1 VLERPHYDFAMM
13 QYAVRNVANYSPAPL
28 DPPPG
33 QPHEWEL
40 LCRLAGALRG
50 EPDADPNAEDERVAA
65 SMVGSMVRDP
75 GSVIH
80 GADPTRILAELAP
93 RHGPERL
100 LDLML
105 RAGPYGD
112 GFGAGP
118 GTLTLDELI
127 AHPHGMDF
135 GPLVPMLPD
144 LLRTPDGMISLA
156 PPELMAEVAE
166 LGSELGSAV
175 SDGLLLIGRRHLR
188 SNNSWMHNVPMLMT
202 GGERCTLLMHPD
214 DALARGLD
222 DGDLAAVRSTAGE
235 VLVPVETTQD
245 IRVGVVSLPH
255 GWGHLEPDIRQSVAR
270 AHAGVNSNLL
280 TDPHRADALTG
291 TAVLN
296 AIPVEVSAAPRRAPD
311 GSGKR

>member
-1 VLERPHYDFAMM
+1 
-13 QYAVRNVANYSPAPL
+13 
-28 DPPPG
+28 
-33 QPHEWEL
+33 
-40 LCRLAGALRG
+40 
-50 EPDADPNAEDERVAA
+50 
-65 SMVGSMVRDP
+65 MVTSMVRDP

-80 GADPTRILAELAP
+80 GADPVKILAALEP
-93 RHGPERL
+93 RYGPERL

-112 GFGAGP
+112 GFGAQFGAGP

-144 LLRTPDGMISLA
+144 LLRTPDGMIALA
-156 PPELMAEVAE
+156 PPELMAEAGELAPE
-166 LGSELGSAV
+166 LGPTAP
-175 SDGLLLIGRRHLR
+175 DGLLLIGRRHLR

-222 DGDLAAVRSTAGE
+222 DGDLATVRSSAGE
-235 VLVPVETTQD
+235 VLVPVETTHD

-255 GWGHLEPDIRQSVAR
+255 GWGHGEPDIGQSLAR

-280 TDPHRADALTG
+280 TDPHRADPLTG

-296 AIPVEVSAAPRRAPD
+296 AIPVEVVPVISESPRRAPD
-311 GSGKR
+311 SSGKR